1 VSEFVDISR
10 AVHDGM
16 DTYPGLPRPVVSLH
30 RRHSERPLEP
40 RHAGGFAIG
49 HLDCVG
55 NVGTYIDSP
64 YHLDPEG
71 DDVSEI
77 PLARLVELPTTII
90 DLDPDRCAA
99 DDLLGSNGPLT
110 GRAVLIRTRWDRR
123 WGTPAYWEPA
133 PFLTG
138 ADADRL
144 VAAGPAIVGID
155 TWNIDDVC
163 DPARPVHSRLLS
175 AGIPIVEHLC
185 HLDLIDHRYLT
196 SFVPLAVVG
205 APSMPVRAFARIDFT
220 TGSCLDH
227 PSTPLA

>member
-1 VSEFVDISR
+1 MREFVDISR

-16 DTYPGLPRPVVSLH
+16 DTYPGLPRPVIDLH
-30 RRHSERPLEP
+30 RPHSDRPLDP
-40 RHAGGFAIG
+40 HHAHGFAIG
-49 HLDCVG
+49 HLDYVG

-77 PLARLVELPTTII
+77 PLARLVDLPTTVI
-90 DLDPDRCAA
+90 DIDPDRSRPR
-99 DDLLGSNGPLT
+99 DVLGNDRPLA
-110 GRAVLIRTRWDRR
+110 GRAVLIRSGWDRR

-133 PFLTG
+133 PFLTS

-155 TWNIDDVC
+155 TWNIDDVG
-163 DPARPVHSRLLS
+163 DPARPVHLGLLS

-185 HLDLIDHRYLT
+185 RLDQIDHRHRT

-205 APSMPVRAFARIDFT
+205 APSLPVRAFARVDRT
-220 TGSCLDH
+220 AGSWFDP
-227 PSTPLA
+227 PSAAPA